1 MTKIWQKKIIIK
13 TDEEDSLK
21 KNIDST
27 VHMCNAS
34 YIINS
39 KVIESLQTIEENI
52 NDFKVILCCKES
64 THIYN
69 GMPSKY
75 RKID

>member
-1 MTKIWQKKIIIK
+1 
-13 TDEEDSLK
+13 
-21 KNIDST
+21 
-27 VHMCNAS
+27 MCNAS

-52 NDFKVILCCKES
+52 NDFKVILYCKES
-64 THIYN
+64 IHIYN

-75 RKID
+75 RNID